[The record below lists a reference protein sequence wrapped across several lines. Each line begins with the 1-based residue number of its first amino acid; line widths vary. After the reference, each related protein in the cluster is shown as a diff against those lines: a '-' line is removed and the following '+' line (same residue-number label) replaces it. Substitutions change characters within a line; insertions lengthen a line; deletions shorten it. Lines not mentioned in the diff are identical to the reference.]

1 MLTKNRSEAILS
13 VGCEYK
19 NPKGGVAQVMKN
31 YEEYIFPEFKC
42 VVNSGGNNKV
52 EKLFKALFGWFG
64 MLFKLTFDKKI
75 KIVHIHT
82 ASYNSFKRS
91 ALFLKLAKFFGK
103 KVILHIHGGG
113 FKEYYATN
121 PSWITKILNSSDA
134 IITLSESWKEYYE
147 SITNG
152 PAIFILENIIANPN
166 ISERNKSTKCNLLFL
181 GKIDQLKGI
190 YDLLKVLNQ
199 DKLYFSD
206 KIELHIGGGGEVEKL
221 KETISKYDL
230 EDFVY
235 YDGFVSG
242 KKKETLL
249 NKCDAYILPSYTEGL
264 PVSILE
270 AMSYGKPILST
281 PVGGIPEVVKENGI
295 LFQPGDLSA
304 IQEAIELIATNES
317 KCKEMGLKSKEMIE
331 GYLPANVETKLEK
344 IYTQILK

>member
-52 EKLFKALFGWFG
+52 EKLFKALFGWLE

-91 ALFLKLAKFFGK
+91 AIFLKLAKFFGK

-121 PSWITKILNSSDA
+121 PSWIAKILNSSDA

-166 ISERNKSTKCNLLFL
+166 ILDRKESTKCNLLFL
-181 GKIDQLKGI
+181 GKIDRLKGI
-190 YDLLKVLNQ
+190 YDLLEVLYQNKQ
-199 DKLYFSD
+199 NFSD

-221 KETISKYDL
+221 KELISKYEL

-235 YDGFVSG
+235 YEGFVSG
-242 KKKETLL
+242 NKKETLL
-249 NKCDAYILPSYTEGL
+249 NECDAYILPSYTEGL

-281 PVGGIPEVVKENGI
+281 PVGGIPEVVKGNGI

-304 IQEAIELIATNES
+304 IRKAIELIATNES
-317 KCKEMGLKSKEMIE
+317 RRKEMGLKSKEMIE

>member
-52 EKLFKALFGWFG
+52 EKLFKALFGWLE
-64 MLFKLTFDKKI
+64 MLFKLTFNKKI

-121 PSWITKILNSSDA
+121 PIWIAKILNSSDA
-134 IITLSESWKEYYE
+134 IITLSESWEEYYK

-152 PAIFILENIIANPN
+152 PKIFILENIIANPN
-166 ISERNKSTKCNLLFL
+166 ILDRKESTKCNLLFL

-190 YDLLKVLNQ
+190 YDLLEVLYQNKQ
-199 DKLYFSD
+199 NFSN
-206 KIELHIGGGGEVEKL
+206 KIELHIGGGGVVDKL
-221 KETISKYDL
+221 KELISKYEL

-235 YDGFVSG
+235 YEGFVSG
-242 KKKETLL
+242 NKKETLL
-249 NKCDAYILPSYTEGL
+249 NECDAYILPSYTEGL

-281 PVGGIPEVVKENGI
+281 PVGGIPEVVKGNGI

-304 IQEAIELIATNES
+304 IRKAIELIATNES
-317 KCKEMGLKSKEMIE
+317 RRKEMGLKSKEMIE

>member
-1 MLTKNRSEAILS
+1 M
-13 VGCEYK
+13 
-19 NPKGGVAQVMKN
+19 
-31 YEEYIFPEFKC
+31 
-42 VVNSGGNNKV
+42 
-52 EKLFKALFGWFG
+52 
-64 MLFKLTFDKKI
+64 
-75 KIVHIHT
+75 
-82 ASYNSFKRS
+82 
-91 ALFLKLAKFFGK
+91 KLAKFFGK

-121 PSWITKILNSSDA
+121 PNWIAKILNSSDA

-166 ISERNKSTKCNLLFL
+166 IAEKKESTKCNLLFF

-190 YDLLKVLNQ
+190 YDLLEVLYQNKQ
-199 DKLYFSD
+199 SFSD
-206 KIELHIGGGGEVEKL
+206 KIELRIGGGGEVEKL
-221 KETISKYDL
+221 KELISKYEL

-235 YDGFVSG
+235 YEGFVSG
-242 KKKETLL
+242 NKKETLL
-249 NKCDAYILPSYTEGL
+249 NECDAYILPSYTEGL

-304 IQEAIELIATNES
+304 IREAIELIANNKS
-317 KCKEMGLKSKEMIE
+317 RRKEMGLKSKEMIE
-331 GYLPANVETKLEK
+331 YYLPANVEIKLEK